1 MNESGILKIVID
13 YNTKDASYRFQME
26 ENGIPVDVPSY
37 VILGILE
44 DVKMS
49 IGMSAP
55 EIQDN
60 F

>member
-26 ENGIPVDVPSY
+26 ENDIPVDVPSY